1 MQNNEENVNQT
12 DEQDVSVQYDFSIKF
27 SNTSKSQNLLDNKRT
42 SNNKDET
49 SKSERDSRSLNGSKR
64 SGNYGAVNSEESLRK
79 TSPSNCYDEE
89 FIDPVVNQDSKYFE
103 PVKNQ
108 DNFTDGKNVNPT
120 GKEIQTIIVETS
132 LISSNSEDEGLENK
146 IQGSCDDQSDIESP
160 DLSTP
165 TFSFRALGSRHKL
178 ILISISLCSFL
189 SYLCLS
195 LIAPFFPSEAAT
207 KNVSDSVS
215 GWIFGIFALT
225 QFLISPVSGKLLPL
239 MGLKFMYIGGLFL
252 AAGCTVLF
260 GMLTYIDTSTENIT
274 FIIYCFLL
282 RIILAIGCCGLQTAS
297 FALVAKEFP
306 DSVATVFG
314 ITEVFVGVGFMS
326 GPAIGGF
333 LYGSGGFIMPF
344 AVVGAIMFLCVP
356 FNFWLIPVDRVV
368 EKSSSSKISFW
379 VMMKSP
385 KTIINSFSTLVAAMI
400 YSILDPTLEPHLS
413 GSFNLEADIIG
424 LLFLLMAAFYAIMS
438 PIAGWICDKLP
449 DNRGVLIP
457 GFIISAVGMLLLGP
471 SELLGL
477 RDLLDDQLWLNIV
490 SLIVL
495 GIGSSLAL
503 IPTFDIY
510 VSIAEE
516 LGFDDDLGMYG
527 IVAGLWGSMYAI
539 GDFLGPTIGGTLL
552 DIYGFPFCCT
562 ITAGACLFMVPL
574 LLFSWLYDTR
584 CCRQT
589 SWKTTTVISET
600 TPLLA
605 DDSQDYEHD
614 MLSTYPPQKQT
625 TVTMT

>member
-1 MQNNEENVNQT
+1 MQKNGENVNQRE
-12 DEQDVSVQYDFSIKF
+12 EQDVSVQYDFSIKF
-27 SNTSKSQNLLDNKRT
+27 SNNSKSQNLLVNTKALH
-42 SNNKDET
+42 SEDET
-49 SKSERDSRSLNGSKR
+49 IKSERDSRLLNGSKKT
-64 SGNYGAVNSEESLRK
+64 GNYGAVSTGESLR
-79 TSPSNCYDEE
+79 TTHPSNCYGEG
-89 FIDPVVNQDSKYFE
+89 FIDQVVNQDNTFFE
-103 PVKNQ
+103 PVKRQ
-108 DNFTDGKNVNPT
+108 DKFTDGRNVNPT
-120 GKEIQTIIVETS
+120 GKEIQNVIVETS
-132 LISSNSEDEGLENK
+132 LISSNSVDEGLENK
-146 IQGSCDDQSDIESP
+146 IQGSCDDQGDIESTE
-160 DLSTP
+160 LSTS
-165 TFSFRALGSRHKL
+165 TFSFRALSSRHKL

-195 LIAPFFPSEAAT
+195 LIAPFFPSEAAS
-207 KNVSDSVS
+207 KNVSNSVS

-239 MGLKFMYIGGLFL
+239 MGLKFMYIGGLFI

-260 GMLTYIDTSTENIT
+260 GILTYIDTGSDNIT

-306 DSVATVFG
+306 DSVATVCG

-356 FNFWLIPVDRVV
+356 FNFWLIPGDTVV

-400 YSILDPTLEPHLS
+400 FSILDPTLEPHLS

-424 LLFLLMAAFYAIMS
+424 LLFLLMAACYAIMS

-457 GFIISAVGMLLLGP
+457 GFFISAVGMLFLGP
-471 SELLGL
+471 SEIFGL

-490 SLIVL
+490 SLIVS

-503 IPTFDIY
+503 VPTFDIY

-527 IVAGLWGSMYAI
+527 IVAGLWGSFYAL

-584 CCRQT
+584 CCRQN
-589 SWKTTTVISET
+589 SLKTNPIISET
-600 TPLLA
+600 TPLLSDA
-605 DDSQDYEHD
+605 LQDYEH
-614 MLSTYPPQKQT
+614 
-625 TVTMT
+625 

>member
-1 MQNNEENVNQT
+1 MQNNEENVNQR

-27 SNTSKSQNLLDNKRT
+27 SNNSKSQNLLVNKT
-42 SNNKDET
+42 LHSEDET
-49 SKSERDSRSLNGSKR
+49 IKSERDSHLLNGSKK
-64 SGNYGAVNSEESLRK
+64 SGNYCAVRAGETLQITPPRQQ
-79 TSPSNCYDEE
+79 
-89 FIDPVVNQDSKYFE
+89 IFE
-103 PVKNQ
+103 PVKGQ
-108 DNFTDGKNVNPT
+108 DKLEDGRNVNPT
-120 GKEIQTIIVETS
+120 GKEIQNIIIETS
-132 LISSNSEDEGLENK
+132 LISSNPEDEGLENK
-146 IQGSCDDQSDIESP
+146 NGSCDDQSDIEST

-195 LIAPFFPSEAAT
+195 LIAPFFPSEAAS

-239 MGLKFMYIGGLFL
+239 MGLKFMYIGGLFI

-260 GMLTYIDTSTENIT
+260 GTLTYIDTSSENIT

-344 AVVGAIMFLCVP
+344 SVVGAIMFLCVP
-356 FNFWLIPVDRVV
+356 FNFWLIPADTVV

-457 GFIISAVGMLLLGP
+457 GFIISAVGMLFLGP
-471 SELLGL
+471 SEILGL

-584 CCRQT
+584 CCRQNYRAF
-589 SWKTTTVISET
+589 IS
-600 TPLLA
+600 
-605 DDSQDYEHD
+605 
-614 MLSTYPPQKQT
+614 
-625 TVTMT
+625 